1 MYIESNNLH
10 YWLLR
15 AFTPCKFKIVNKNND
30 LMFLLRMHT
39 RAVNIAN
46 KRAHFH
52 FKEMDLNDKKIENI
66 KVYRPFF
73 KMDLGGNRARIIISC

>member
-1 MYIESNNLH
+1 
-10 YWLLR
+10 
-15 AFTPCKFKIVNKNND
+15 
-30 LMFLLRMHT
+30 MFLLRMHT

-66 KVYRPFF
+66 KVYRPFL
-73 KMDLGGNRARIIISC
+73 KMDLGGNRACIIISC